1 MVNDLTYDKGVECAF
16 VIEARSSV
24 DDRNFRLVTSLSEKD
39 FREHRMIFS
48 PEAGEKTFD
57 NITPEQLK
65 QMRQQ
70 CMQRAL
76 GNFEIR
82 MIEDEDSDDE

>member
-1 MVNDLTYDKGVECAF
+1 LTNNDGVECAF
-16 VIEARSSV
+16 VIEARSSS

-48 PEAGEKTFD
+48 PEAGEKTFN
-57 NITPEQLK
+57 NITSEQIK

-70 CMQRAL
+70 CMQRSL
-76 GNFEIR
+76 GNFEIT
-82 MIEDEDSDDE
+82 MIEEF